1 MKKRILS
8 ALILMSLSGVSHGE
22 NLLDIYHQAQEKDP
36 QLLQAKAQRDAA
48 FEKINETDAAQ
59 LPQINLSADAGYQKT
74 NQDDKQTAGTAG
86 AALGLTQSIYRRS
99 NWINSDITT
108 KAATQS
114 DVAYNLQKQTLMVN
128 TANAYF
134 SVLAAKDALEYVN
147 ANQEALKRQLDETQQ
162 RYNVGMTAITD
173 VQEAKAAYD
182 QATADV
188 ITAENNLANSYEGL
202 RQLTGTDHKQLDLLD
217 TQRFSPSPLSQG
229 SDNWM
234 KQAEDNNLQLHQ
246 QRIAKDIAK
255 QQIDLAK
262 TGHEPTLDLG
272 ANLGSTYTDYKNS
285 GPNYDDGTLNS
296 GSIGFKFNLPLY
308 TGGAVDSRVKQSQFN
323 YVAASEALEQAH
335 RSVQADLYRNY
346 NDVNAAIGSVRAY
359 QQSVI
364 SAESAL
370 TATRAG
376 YEVGTRTIVDL
387 LDSTQKLYAA
397 KQQLS
402 SARYNYILKTLQLK
416 QTAGTLKEEDLAEI
430 NQGLSK
436 SSS

>member
-8 ALILMSLSGVSHGE
+8 GLILMSLSGVSHGE
-22 NLLDIYHQAQEKDP
+22 NLLDIYHEAQEKDP

-48 FEKINETDAAQ
+48 FEKINEADAAQ
-59 LPQINLSADAGYQKT
+59 LPQINLGADVSYQKT
-74 NQDDKQTAGTAG
+74 NKDDKQTAGTAG
-86 AALGLTQSIYRRS
+86 AALELTQSIYRRS
-99 NWINSDITT
+99 NWINSDITA

-114 DVAYNLQKQTLMVN
+114 DVTYNLQKQTLMVN

-134 SVLAAKDALEYVN
+134 AVLSAKDALEYVN

-182 QATADV
+182 QSTADV

-217 TQRFSPSPLSQG
+217 TQRFSPVALGES

-255 QQIDLAK
+255 QQIDLAQ

-285 GPNYDDGTLNS
+285 GYDDGTLNS

-323 YVAASEALEQAH
+323 FVAASEALEQTR
-335 RSVQADLYRNY
+335 RSVQSDLYRNY
-346 NDVNAAIGSVRAY
+346 NDVNAAIGSTRAY

-416 QTAGTLKEEDLAEI
+416 QTAGTLKEADLAAV

-436 SSS
+436 SGS

>member
-8 ALILMSLSGVSHGE
+8 GLILMSLSGVSHGE

-48 FEKINETDAAQ
+48 FEKINEADAAQ
-59 LPQINLSADAGYQKT
+59 LPQINLGADVSYQKT
-74 NQDDKQTAGTAG
+74 NKDDKQTAGTAG

-99 NWINSDITT
+99 NWINSDITA

-114 DVAYNLQKQTLMVN
+114 DVTYNLQKQTLMVN

-134 SVLAAKDALEYVN
+134 AVLSAKDALEYVN

-182 QATADV
+182 QSTADV

-217 TQRFSPSPLSQG
+217 TQRFSPVALGES

-255 QQIDLAK
+255 QQIDLAQ

-285 GPNYDDGTLNS
+285 GYDDGTLNS
-296 GSIGFKFNLPLY
+296 GRIGFKFNLPLY

-323 YVAASEALEQAH
+323 FVAASEALEQTH

-346 NDVNAAIGSVRAY
+346 NDVNAAIGSTRAY

-387 LDSTQKLYAA
+387 LNSTQKLYAA

-416 QTAGTLKEEDLAEI
+416 QTAGTLKEADLAAV

-436 SSS
+436 SGS